1 MRTCFAISLISPTV
15 YPNVSHSLP
24 LEISLKTKMFSRT
37 KKPAAVDTNPK
48 LKDYKQMDAAFMS
61 DRTLQ
66 APPDTPVSENQ
77 DKISLPT
84 RHGHG
89 LKSFKELL
97 GLKKYEKVAQHE
109 EFTTTKLDFPD
120 TEITKLQFNDE
131 IDDEFVTSGRRKGI
145 YIHREIPQGDEQEK
159 QPTDSF
165 LARMNEAFG
174 DD

>member
-1 MRTCFAISLISPTV
+1 
-15 YPNVSHSLP
+15 
-24 LEISLKTKMFSRT
+24 MFSRT

-48 LKDYKQMDAAFMS
+48 LKDYNQMDAAFMS

-77 DKISLPT
+77 DKPSHPT
-84 RHGHG
+84 RHGRG

-97 GLKKYEKVAQHE
+97 GLKKYEKVAHE

-120 TEITKLQFNDE
+120 TEITKLQ